1 MSSDIIAESQTQ
13 LMVSRLMRGDA
24 DPADQQMALASVLDA
39 VSKLNIRFD
48 SMQGQLWK
56 PEDLVKKIDERCREF
71 QNDCPTMKY
80 LKEQGIVPV
89 RETPKSLKTS
99 LLSLLTSESFRSFL
113 LILLL
118 VWTVIY
124 STQGK
129 EGAKTVRDSAFSTFG
144 AGHTEVK

>member
-13 LMVSRLMRGDA
+13 QMVSRLMRGDA

-56 PEDLVKKIDERCREF
+56 PEDLVKKIDERCKEF
-71 QNDCPTMKY
+71 

-89 RETPKSLKTS
+89 SETPKSLKTS